1 MMLGIG
7 LGVMALLCA
16 VGLIAGG
23 GLLMHYEGSDSQDQP
38 ATEWSHDN
46 GKAPDSS
53 QGSLNEEKKCG
64 KILLVSKEEVRG
76 EQDKY
81 EGEEK

>member
-23 GLLMHYEGSDSQDQP
+23 GLLMHHEAKDSKDQP
-38 ATEWSHDN
+38 AIERGQDN
-46 GKAPDSS
+46 GKAAESL
-53 QGSLNEEKKCG
+53 QGNLIDDKKCG
-64 KILLVSKEEVRG
+64 KILWVPKEEIRG
-76 EQDKY
+76 E
-81 EGEEK
+81 

>member
-23 GLLMHYEGSDSQDQP
+23 GLLMHHEGKQEKDKEPQVIQQD
-38 ATEWSHDN
+38 HDPGMAAERFH
-46 GKAPDSS
+46 GKVILVP
-53 QGSLNEEKKCG
+53 EKKDP
-64 KILLVSKEEVRG
+64 EP
-76 EQDKY
+76 
-81 EGEEK
+81 